1 MRVFLDTN
9 VIVSAH
15 VARGL
20 CADLMRRVLA
30 EHTLLVGE
38 VVLVELRRV
47 LRGRLR
53 VPAELVAQVE
63 RDLRNE
69 TVVPKPKA
77 PSALPIRDPDD
88 RWIVASAEAA
98 KADLLVTGDQD
109 LLSVAGQASLPI
121 LSPRAAW
128 ERLSQAQGVE

>member
-9 VIVSAH
+9 VLVSAH

-20 CADLMRRVLA
+20 CADLTRRVLA
-30 EHTLLVGE
+30 EHVLLVGE

-47 LRGRLR
+47 LKDRLH
-53 VPAELVAQVE
+53 VPDDLAARVE

-69 TVVPKPKA
+69 TVVPRPHA

-88 RWIVASAEAA
+88 RWIVASAEAG
-98 KADLLVTGDQD
+98 KADMLVTGDQD
-109 LLSVAGQASLPI
+109 LLAVAGEAPLPI

-128 ERLSQAQGVE
+128 ERLSKTV

>member
-9 VIVSAH
+9 VFVSAH

-20 CADLMRRVLA
+20 SADLLRLILA
-30 EHTLLVGE
+30 EHELLVGE

-47 LRGRLR
+47 LRDRLD
-53 VPAELVAQVE
+53 VPARLVAQLE
-63 RDLRNE
+63 RDLRAE
-69 TVVPKPKA
+69 TVVAKPAA

-88 RWIVASAEAA
+88 RWILASAEAA
-98 KADLLVTGDQD
+98 KADLLVTGDKD
-109 LLSVAGQASLPI
+109 LLAVAKQASLPI

-128 ERLSQAQGVE
+128 DFLRKPR